1 MQKMFWMMGMWLLG
15 IGGAHALTPDAPETL
30 KYRVYWGFVRMGDAT
45 LSYQPKGKAYTLTAD
60 VKDETPLIELRD
72 TWTSKGVHGATPF
85 EPQVYHVKQ
94 AENSYR
100 ADKTLTFDRKA
111 GTVAFKNH
119 LDEHDKIEP
128 MQVGDARD
136 ALATIYGW
144 RLGGLAEVQKSAQ
157 VTIVNLKRPIVLQ
170 RDAGVRDT
178 VKIGN
183 RELKVWKV
191 RMRTV
196 KDGKPSKEAWTVY
209 LTDDAQ
215 LVPVQIIAA
224 TKFGTFRASLKD

>member
-1 MQKMFWMMGMWLLG
+1 MQKLFWIVGMWLVG
-15 IGGAHALTPDAPETL
+15 IAGANALTLDAPETL

-45 LSYQPKGKAYTLTAD
+45 LTYRPQGKAYTLTAD
-60 VKDETPLIELRD
+60 VKDETPLIDLRD
-72 TWTSKGVHGATPF
+72 TWTSRGVHGATPF
-85 EPQVYHVKQ
+85 EPQVYSVKQ

-119 LDEHDKIEP
+119 LDASDKVEP
-128 MQVGDARD
+128 VQVGDARD

-157 VTIVNLKRPIVLQ
+157 VTIVNLKKPVVLK
-170 RDAGVRDT
+170 REAGVRT
-178 VKIGN
+178 SLKVGN
-183 RELKVWKV
+183 REYKAWKV
-191 RMRTV
+191 QMRTV
-196 KDGKPSKEAWTVY
+196 KDGKPSEDGWTVY
-209 LTDDAQ
+209 LTDDAK
-215 LVPVQIIAA
+215 LVPVQIVAT